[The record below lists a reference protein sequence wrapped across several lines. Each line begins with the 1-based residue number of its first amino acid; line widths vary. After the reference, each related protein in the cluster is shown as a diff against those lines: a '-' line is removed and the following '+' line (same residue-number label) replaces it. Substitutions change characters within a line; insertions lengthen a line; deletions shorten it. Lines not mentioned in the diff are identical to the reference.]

1 MLHPLC
7 QFRMVN
13 KMDMSLDDIIKANKI
28 KGGLRRGGGGAGR
41 GGRGRGRGLRRGFG
55 TGRGRPG
62 PVQRPAG
69 GNRNTFGQ
77 RGNVDGRWSHDMYQ
91 GGGGGGGGGMRQM
104 SGPAKLLI
112 SNLDFGVSDS
122 DIHELFGEFGAMRNA
137 AVHYDRS
144 GRSLGTAHVV
154 FERHADANKA
164 IKQYNGVLLD
174 GRAMNITLEGGS
186 TGGRI
191 TSSVPPVK
199 RLQGGPKPVGGGYGG
214 RGTRGMRGS
223 ARGSRGGRGGRG
235 FGRGARTKVPTA
247 EELDA
252 ELDAYVNQ
260 VNK

>member
-1 MLHPLC
+1 
-7 QFRMVN
+7 MVN
-13 KMDMSLDDIIKANKI
+13 KMDMSLDEIIKANKI
-28 KGGLRRGGGGAGR
+28 KGGLRRGGGAA
-41 GGRGRGRGLRRGFG
+41 GRGRGRGGAGGGGGRGVRRGFG
-55 TGRGRPG
+55 AGAGRGRPTPG
-62 PVQRPAG
+62 QRPQG
-69 GNRNTFGQ
+69 GGRTNFGQ
-77 RGNVDGRWSHDMYQ
+77 RGNVDGRWSHDLYQ
-91 GGGGGGGGGMRQM
+91 GGGGGGGGLRQT

-154 FERHADANKA
+154 FERQADANKA

-174 GRAMNITLEGGS
+174 GRAMNITIEGGAS
-186 TGGRI
+186 SGRI
-191 TSSVPPVK
+191 TSAAPVK

-214 RGTRGMRGS
+214 GRGSRGMRGN
-223 ARGSRGGRGGRG
+223 ARGRGGGRGGRG
-235 FGRGARTKVPTA
+235 FGRGARAKVPTA